1 MGFDGDVH
9 SASQVKR
16 VLFVDDDVSIL
27 DALRNLLRKQRHE
40 WDMVF
45 ALGGVA
51 ALSELGKGPFDVIVS
66 DMRMPGMDGAT
77 LLTRVRE
84 EFPSTARIV
93 LSGHAENDAVVRA
106 LPVTHQFLNKPCD
119 AATLRGVIERTC
131 NLHRLLESG
140 ATRAVIGKLDRL
152 PSPPATY
159 QRLDEALQQKDAS
172 ARTVAGIVEEDPAM
186 SAKILQ
192 LVNSAYFGLAHR
204 VSSVSQAVSYLG
216 LGVLRGLALNAH
228 VLGAVEGTTVS
239 RATLDEVQRT
249 SLATAAIAK
258 NKIGDRKLAD
268 DAFTAGIV
276 HDVGRLV
283 VALGMPAQFREI
295 SEISR
300 ATARPPHVV
309 EEEVLGVSHAEVGA
323 YLLGVW
329 GLPYSIVEC
338 TALHHVPS
346 RAGEPG
352 ELLTTMHLAST
363 AVATVAHANEPIDH
377 DYLAKVGRTSDIEV
391 YRAAAAA
398 YSEQLT
404 APSSANPAASSSR

>member
-1 MGFDGDVH
+1 
-9 SASQVKR
+9 VKR
-16 VLFVDDDVSIL
+16 VLFVDDDASIL

-45 ALGGVA
+45 VLGGEA

-106 LPVTHQFLNKPCD
+106 LPVTHQFLHKPCD

-131 NLHRLLESG
+131 SLHRLLESS

-159 QRLDEALQQKDAS
+159 RRLEEAMTQKGVS
-172 ARTVAGIVEEDPAM
+172 ARTIAAIVEEDPAM

-204 VSSVSQAVSYLG
+204 VSSVAQAVAYLG
-216 LGVLRGLALNAH
+216 LGVLRALALNAH

-258 NKIGDRKLAD
+258 QKIRDRKLAD
-268 DAFTAGIV
+268 DAFTAGVV

-295 SEISR
+295 SELSR
-300 ATARPPHVV
+300 ATDRPPHVV
-309 EEEVLGVSHAEVGA
+309 EGELLGVSHAEVGA

-338 TALHHVPS
+338 TALHHVPG
-346 RAGEPG
+346 RASEPG
-352 ELLTTMHLAST
+352 ELLTTMHLASA
-363 AVATVAHANEPIDH
+363 AVAEAAGARATVDH
-377 DYLAKVGRTSDIEV
+377 DYLERLGRTSELAD

-398 YSEQLT
+398 YYERLA
-404 APSSANPAASSSR
+404 APSGADRAASS